1 MKLKEYAKE
10 ITATFQ
16 VPGDDD
22 GAEVTLRLLTPGE
35 EDEAMEAAT
44 SVRFRA
50 GDEEP
55 ETVLDSGRHSRLL
68 FCKRIKSWKNIY
80 GENGK
85 PLPCTDENKLKV
97 AGLVPGFARWV
108 GECYRQ
114 LAESHQRK
122 EIELEKNS

>member
-1 MKLKEYAKE
+1 MKLKEYVKE

-16 VPGDDD
+16 VPGDED

-35 EDEAMEAAT
+35 EDEVMEEST
-44 SVRFRA
+44 SVQFRD
-50 GDEEP
+50 GEL
-55 ETVLDSGRHSRLL
+55 ETRLDNGKHSRGL
-68 FCKRIKSWKNIY
+68 FCKRVKSWKNIY
-80 GENGK
+80 GEDGK

-108 GECYRQ
+108 GECYQ
-114 LAESHQRK
+114 KLAEDHRRK